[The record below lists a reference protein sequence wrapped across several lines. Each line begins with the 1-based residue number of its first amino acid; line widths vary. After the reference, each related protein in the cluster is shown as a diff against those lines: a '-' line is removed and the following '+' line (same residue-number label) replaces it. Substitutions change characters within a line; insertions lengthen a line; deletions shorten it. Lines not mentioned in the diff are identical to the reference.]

1 MLSRDD
7 LSDPERMIFDSVET
21 GTRVD
26 VDGAD
31 IRPELIVQLAT
42 SERAPGGGISR
53 GVHASFAHFPAPLDL
68 RGLTLHCPINLERC
82 RFDHP
87 VVADDARTVS
97 LSLPDCELPSVSAG
111 QLSVRGN
118 LDLRGV
124 HAEAVLLP
132 GARVGGDLVLEAA
145 DLKRP
150 GGLVFDASGLR
161 VEHRLNC
168 DGLRA
173 HGRMLLR
180 SARIGGPV
188 LLANARLTGGGEVF
202 DGTRMTIEESVLA
215 EGLQVDGVLVL
226 YGADVRGQVNLDRAR
241 MRNGG
246 KDALAADGC
255 RVGSLHA
262 HEIYVQGGLR
272 LTSAQVRDEVS
283 LNGARLECPK
293 GEASAYHVPVALLGD
308 NLEIG
313 SNLQLI
319 GATVAGQLRLDRAHI
334 GVSLVVVRTKLD
346 NGEHVALHG
355 ADMHVGQR
363 VFLLE
368 SQIRGDVV
376 LSGARVDGMLDIG
389 DTTFATGGSLDLR
402 DARLGALDDQT
413 WPAGDALALPARPYR
428 PKLSGLEYGTLR
440 DDRRRVAARLG
451 APRRDAVLPAGI
463 RSARPDAA
471 PWRPRERGSRRSDC
485 QAART
490 ARAAQA
496 SGTGVEPVL
505 DWTVGY
511 GYRTWRAIYALL
523 AIIAIGWGVFA
534 WASWDHMTPLRSA
547 GELPQYAAW
556 LYSLD
561 AVLPGDL
568 VRAGKRGGRP
578 PAPLS
583 TGTRFSVLSGWN
595 PRHGA
600 DRSRHLAAGA
610 GLDRIRTRLAHGERP
625 PRIADDG
632 E

>member
-68 RGLTLHCPINLERC
+68 RGLTLLCPINLERC

-402 DARLGALDDQT
+402 DARLALWTTRPGLQAT
-413 WPAGDALALPARPYR
+413 RSRCPRARTGRSSPVWSMGPCR
-428 PKLSGLEYGTLR
+428 GQPTSRRGSTGCATP
-440 DDRRRVAARLG
+440 RRRTFRRHSISSPRRCAVAA
-451 APRRDAVLPAGI
+451 
-463 RSARPDAA
+463 
-471 PWRPRERGSRRSDC
+471 
-485 QAART
+485 T
-490 ARAAQA
+490 
-496 SGTGVEPVL
+496 
-505 DWTVGY
+505 
-511 GYRTWRAIYALL
+511 
-523 AIIAIGWGVFA
+523 
-534 WASWDHMTPLRSA
+534 
-547 GELPQYAAW
+547 
-556 LYSLD
+556 
-561 AVLPGDL
+561 
-568 VRAGKRGGRP
+568 
-578 PAPLS
+578 
-583 TGTRFSVLSGWN
+583 
-595 PRHGA
+595 
-600 DRSRHLAAGA
+600 
-610 GLDRIRTRLAHGERP
+610 RTRLATWRLPSSAHGARISGLRHGRGAGSSTGPLATDTERGAP
-625 PRIADDG
+625 STRYWRSSQSAGACSPGRPGIT
-632 E
+632 